1 MKNRTSILKIGVLI
15 VFLINIISCKP
26 SPTYNAFDNEFDISL
41 REVIKNGCD
50 TITVGCGF
58 FNLREKNGKLRNYY
72 QIYVEDWN
80 NVVAKGFDYI
90 LDTLYL
96 KEEKEFGKT
105 RNLKISETQIV
116 ELNTE
121 LEKYGF
127 KFYNQKEDE
136 FGNNSVQ
143 IINESSKKTFELEL
157 LTEWI
162 NQNNLV
168 VYRQLSYFRG
178 K

>member
-1 MKNRTSILKIGVLI
+1 MKKSIILL
-15 VFLINIISCKP
+15 FLITLNSCKP
-26 SPTYNAFDNEFDISL
+26 SPTYNAFDKEFDISL
-41 REVIKNGCD
+41 REVVKNGCD

-72 QIYVEDWN
+72 QIYVEDWD

-96 KEEKEFGKT
+96 KEEKEFGKIS
-105 RNLKISETQIV
+105 NLKISETQII

-121 LEKYGF
+121 LKKYGF

-136 FGNNSVQ
+136 YGNNSVE
-143 IINESSKKTFELEL
+143 IINELSEKTFELEP

-162 NQNNLV
+162 NQKDLV
-168 VYRQLSYFRG
+168 VYRQLSYFKG

>member
-1 MKNRTSILKIGVLI
+1 MKKSIILLI
-15 VFLINIISCKP
+15 FIALNSCKP
-26 SPTYNAFDNEFDISL
+26 SPTYNAFDKEFDISL
-41 REVIKNGCD
+41 REVVKNGCD

-96 KEEKEFGKT
+96 KEEKEFGKI
-105 RNLKISETQIV
+105 RNLKISETQIF

-121 LEKYGF
+121 LKKYGF

-136 FGNNSVQ
+136 FGNNSVE
-143 IINESSKKTFELEL
+143 IINELSKKTFELEL
-157 LTEWI
+157 FTEWI
-162 NQNNLV
+162 NQKDLV
-168 VYRQLSYFRG
+168 VYRQLSYFKG